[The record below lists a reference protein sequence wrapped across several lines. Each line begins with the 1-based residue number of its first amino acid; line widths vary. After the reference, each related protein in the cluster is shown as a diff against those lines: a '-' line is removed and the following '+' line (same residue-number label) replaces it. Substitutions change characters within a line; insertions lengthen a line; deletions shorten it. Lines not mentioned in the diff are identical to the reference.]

1 MVRRVRG
8 EVVKLVNHIN
18 FILGRW
24 RKEGELTGAEG
35 ESGGASLIE
44 LGGGVRGG

>member
-1 MVRRVRG
+1 VRRVCG
-8 EVVKLVNHIN
+8 EVVKLVNQVN
-18 FILGRW
+18 LTLGHG

-35 ESGGASLIE
+35 ESGGADLIE